1 MDIFLSMKLK
11 IIAGISSLFVLF
23 GGVIGVQK
31 FISTQITSKVQQEM
45 PSASGVSASVPLVD
59 VPNNLISD
67 SIKSADIN
75 IKSLALK
82 ESGTRTSLN
91 IAASSI
97 SKAKP
102 TLIGSLEVTATIPA
116 STIIKSSEFN
126 DAKIVGNTLQVAA
139 GAGGLGTAIL
149 IPKFSKNKLYF
160 ELQSVSIFGNEIPA
174 SSLPG
179 DLKNQIKSQSTRSLT
194 PPKGLKVNSVSLSN
208 KGLSVKMRGSNIQL
222 GNLGSGF

>member
-1 MDIFLSMKLK
+1 MKLK

-45 PSASGVSASVPLVD
+45 PSASGVSASIPLVD

-126 DAKIVGNTLQVAA
+126 DAQIVGNTLQVAA

-179 DLKNQIKSQSTRSLT
+179 DFKNQVKSQSTRSLT
-194 PPKGLKVNSVSLSN
+194 PPKGLKVNSVYLSN

>member
-1 MDIFLSMKLK
+1 MKLK

-126 DAKIVGNTLQVAA
+126 DAQIVGNTLQVAA

-194 PPKGLKVNSVSLSN
+194 PPKGLKVNSVALSN
-208 KGLSVKMRGSNIQL
+208 KGLSVKMRGNNIQL
-222 GNLGSGF
+222 GNLGSSF

>member
-1 MDIFLSMKLK
+1 MKLK

-126 DAKIVGNTLQVAA
+126 DAQIVGNTLQVAA

-179 DLKNQIKSQSTRSLT
+179 DRKNQIKSQSTRSLT
-194 PPKGLKVNSVSLSN
+194 LPKGLKVNSVSLSN

>member
-1 MDIFLSMKLK
+1 MKLK

-45 PSASGVSASVPLVD
+45 PSASGVSASIPLVD

-116 STIIKSSEFN
+116 STIIKSPEFN

-149 IPKFSKNKLYF
+149 IPKFSNNQLYF

-174 SSLPG
+174 SSLPS
-179 DLKNQIKSQSTRSLT
+179 DLKNQIKSKSTRSLT
-194 PPKGLKVNSVSLSN
+194 QPKGL
-208 KGLSVKMRGSNIQL
+208 
-222 GNLGSGF
+222 